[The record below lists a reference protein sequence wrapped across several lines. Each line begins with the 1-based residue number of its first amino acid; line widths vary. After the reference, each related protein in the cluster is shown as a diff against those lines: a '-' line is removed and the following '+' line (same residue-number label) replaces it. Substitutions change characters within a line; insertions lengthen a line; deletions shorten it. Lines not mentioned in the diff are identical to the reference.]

1 MKNSIG
7 AFARSILALTLTTT
21 SAQAQTSSLP
31 WETSLQTVL
40 NSLNG
45 PVAMMVSTAAIII
58 CGIAIMNSE
67 GGGMVKRASSVG
79 LGISLLAGATTILQ
93 TVFGM
98 TGGAIF

>member
-1 MKNSIG
+1 MLNWFKSI
-7 AFARSILALTLTTT
+7 SMSTVALSFTAT
-21 SAQAQTSSLP
+21 SALAQTSTLP
-31 WETSLQTVL
+31 WETSLQTIM

-98 TGGAIF
+98 TGGATF